1 METIAKETFEKFNN
15 EKERLFQYL
24 EKLIDIGLSLDKEY
38 EVIDS
43 DWSNT
48 FIDFNVEKDG
58 ISLHFEYPDHD
69 CCFGFIPNE
78 AINSEEAFKKWIL
91 DSIQKKKEIEERKK
105 QLKKEADEARKR
117 AREKE
122 SLELEKCCL
131 FEKLGNL
138 EYQRYANIEFYGY
151 TEDSETIK
159 KLDNLIK
166 QKRKQLKEL
175 EDDGRNSKN

>member
-1 METIAKETFEKFNN
+1 MEIITKETFEKFNN

-43 DWSNT
+43 DWGNT
-48 FIDFNVEKDG
+48 FIDFSVEKDG

-138 EYQRYANIEFYGY
+138 EYQKYALINFDKKTENSNDIKLLNFLIE
-151 TEDSETIK
+151 E
-159 KLDNLIK
+159 
-166 QKRKQLKEL
+166 KRKELKEM
-175 EDDGRNSKN
+175 EGNK